1 MSMPVVTYSCTGC
14 DLSAWDAMLWGY
26 RYYLVGH
33 EKYPMYVGMGW
44 CHDCEALVP
53 SEKRPDEETEAR
65 LARVSESLIRTL
77 DAQRREDELARRWWQ
92 LSRRDSTPAAR
103 LKYQLA
109 DTQEALERV
118 RTLRALLCG
127 RVSGNRCLRCGSE
140 NTFLLPESP
149 VAPDFFD
156 DDSSPPVALGC
167 RHPQNVVENS
177 WSSLPDCA
185 CPSEQRPAHT
195 ILMAGGWKPN
205 RLW

>member
-1 MSMPVVTYSCTGC
+1 MTMPVITYSCTGC

-53 SEKRPDEETEAR
+53 SEKRPDAETEAHLAQASER
-65 LARVSESLIRTL
+65 LAQALEV
-77 DAQRREDELARRWWQ
+77 QRREDGLARRWWQ

-109 DTQEALERV
+109 DTQEALGRV
-118 RTLRALLCG
+118 RTLRALLCE

-167 RHPQNVVENS
+167 RHPE
-177 WSSLPDCA
+177 CGG
-185 CPSEQRPAHT
+185 E
-195 ILMAGGWKPN
+195 LMVQSTGL
-205 RLW
+205 RLSIRTTPGAYDLEGRRLEAE